1 MCVRRWSFWT
11 DTRRFWMSSRRHAT
25 ARKGSSKSAAATT
38 DRGQRMAAG
47 LACRHREI
55 SRLSKC
61 TLQAKTAVGVG
72 FLVDTA
78 VTRRRTSTLVFRE
91 TLRYEGQ
98 VCSISKSTSQRLH
111 VVADARGMLKPLV
124 LHEGLHVARI
134 MIGVGKQQAGTI
146 DRWIRSAS
154 HIRPDAEARFGP

>member
-1 MCVRRWSFWT
+1 MRVRRWSFWA
-11 DTRRFWMSSRRHAT
+11 DTRRFWRSSRRHAT
-25 ARKGSSKSAAATT
+25 ARKGSPKSAAATT

-61 TLQAKTAVGVG
+61 THQAKTAVGVG
-72 FLVDTA
+72 FVVDTA
-78 VTRRRTSTLVFRE
+78 VTRRRTSTLIFRE

-98 VCSISKSTSQRLH
+98 VCMSKSTSQRLH
-111 VVADARGMLKPLV
+111 VVADVRGMLKPLV
-124 LHEGLHVARI
+124 LQEALDVARI